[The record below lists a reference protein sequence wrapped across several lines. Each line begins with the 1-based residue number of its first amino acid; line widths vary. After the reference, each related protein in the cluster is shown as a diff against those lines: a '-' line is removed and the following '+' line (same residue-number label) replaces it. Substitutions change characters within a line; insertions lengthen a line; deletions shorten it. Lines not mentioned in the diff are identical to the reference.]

1 MVSRTIQTNVLELL
15 GVDDLMP
22 QFSKSI
28 DMIKRRDLLN
38 QKIEEE
44 SVNEQEDLTEA
55 ARLLSKNFLGK
66 VLNNF
71 EGF

>member
-22 QFSKSI
+22 QFSKSL

-38 QKIEEE
+38 QKFEEE
-44 SVNEQEDLTEA
+44 SVNE
-55 ARLLSKNFLGK
+55 
-66 VLNNF
+66 
-71 EGF
+71 

>member
-1 MVSRTIQTNVLELL
+1 VLELL

>member
-38 QKIEEE
+38 QKFEEE

>member
-1 MVSRTIQTNVLELL
+1 MLELL